1 MHWSSLARI
10 LLFCAIEDDLETV
23 VTVFV
28 SCVARRV
35 GLFVVD
41 DQRLWE
47 VGTWRPGD

>member
-1 MHWSSLARI
+1 MHWSSLARN
-10 LLFCAIEDDLETV
+10 LLFFFATIDDLETV

-28 SCVARRV
+28 SCVVRRV

-47 VGTWRPGD
+47 VGT

>member
-1 MHWSSLARI
+1 MHWSSLARN
-10 LLFCAIEDDLETV
+10 LLFCATIEDDLETV

-28 SCVARRV
+28 DCVARRV

-47 VGTWRPGD
+47 VGTW